1 MAKKEIKISATRIS
15 SFLECKYKYWCNYVE
30 HLPKVPSPAFRLG
43 LAVHESLELAGQIWM
58 KKEKFSAVDKKKIL
72 KKFDE
77 ISIREGIEDMRIH
90 KEGRQIVI
98 NRLNNFAL
106 GDKILGLELKFGFP
120 GSENIITKDDVPLI
134 GAIDK
139 IIEVDEDTL
148 LIVDYKT
155 NKTAP
160 TADQMKVDTQLS
172 IYDLVASKKW
182 PQYKRII
189 LALDLLKHELL
200 YSYRTEEERND
211 FEEYLKSTHEQMV
224 SFTKKEAVQR
234 LNIFCPWCDY
244 REYCSSYKTACKKSD
259 YKFLKTLNLSDE
271 ELVSEWKDVKNIN
284 KILEERKRELSMILM
299 EKVKKAGVNLTT
311 DDEEVYIRQ
320 SSKTTYDVDK
330 VAKII
335 PLDDL
340 TKIISLN
347 KKGVENYININPTV
361 KELIGDAKET
371 NFITPFLATRKLKI
385 KKSKKRKDGKS
396 NVKKN

>member
-58 KKEKFSAVDKKKIL
+58 NKEKFTATDKKKIL
-72 KKFDE
+72 KKYDE
-77 ISIREGIEDMRIH
+77 ISVQEGIEDMKIH
-90 KEGRQIVI
+90 KEGRQIVT

-106 GDKILGLELKFGFP
+106 GDKIIGLELKFGFAD
-120 GSENIITKDDVPLI
+120 SKNISTKDGVPLI

-139 IIEVDEDTL
+139 VIEVDEDTL

-155 NKTAP
+155 SKTAP
-160 TADQMKVDTQLS
+160 TADQMKVDNQLS

-189 LALDLLKHELL
+189 LSLDLLKHDIL

-211 FEEYLKSTHEQMV
+211 FEEYLKSVHDQMI
-224 SFTKKEAVQR
+224 SFTKKDAKPT

-244 REYCSSYKTACKKSD
+244 REYCSTYKKACEKSD
-259 YKFLKTLNLSDE
+259 YKFLKTLGLSNE
-271 ELVSEWKDVKNIN
+271 KLVAEWKDVKNIS

-299 EKVKKAGVNLTT
+299 EKVKKLGTNLTT
-311 DDEEVYIRQ
+311 DNEEIYIRQ

-335 PLDDL
+335 PFDDL
-340 TKIISLN
+340 VKIMSLN
-347 KKGVENYININPTV
+347 KRGIENYINTNPAV
-361 KELIGDAKET
+361 KELLSDAKET
-371 NFITPFLATRKLKI
+371 NFITPFLATRKIKVKKII
-385 KKSKKRKDGKS
+385 KKKGKS

>member
-1 MAKKEIKISATRIS
+1 MPKKEIKISATRIS

-58 KKEKFSAVDKKKIL
+58 KKEKFTAVDKKKIL

-77 ISIREGIEDMRIH
+77 ISIREGIEDMNIH
-90 KEGRQIVI
+90 KEGKQIVV
-98 NRLNNFAL
+98 NRVNDFAL
-106 GDKILGLELKFGFP
+106 GDRIVGLELKFGFP
-120 GSENIITKDDVPLI
+120 GSEDIVTKEGVPLI

-139 IIEVDEDTL
+139 VIEVDEDTL

-155 NKTAP
+155 SKTAP

-182 PQYKRII
+182 PNYKRII
-189 LALDLLKHELL
+189 LSLDLLKHDIL
-200 YSYRTEEERND
+200 YSYRTEEERNE
-211 FEEYLKSTHEQMV
+211 FEEYLKSVHDQML
-224 SFTKKEAVQR
+224 SFTKKEAKPT

-244 REYCSSYKTACKKSD
+244 REYCSTYKRACKKSD
-259 YKFLKTLNLSDE
+259 YKFLKTLSLSDE
-271 ELVSEWKDVKNIN
+271 ELINEWKDVKNIN

-299 EKVKKAGVNLTT
+299 EKVKKLGTNLST
-311 DDEEVYIRQ
+311 DSEEIYIRQ

-335 PLDDL
+335 PLDEL
-340 TKIISLN
+340 VKIISLN
-347 KKGVENYININPTV
+347 KRGVENYINTNPTV
-361 KELIGDAKET
+361 KDLIGDAKET
-371 NFITPFLATRKLKI
+371 NFITPFLATRKI
-385 KKSKKRKDGKS
+385 KFKKNNKKEGKS

>member
-72 KKFDE
+72 KKYDE
-77 ISIREGIEDMRIH
+77 ISIREGIEDMSIH
-90 KEGRQIVI
+90 KEGQEIVL
-98 NRLNNFAL
+98 NRVNNFAL
-106 GDKILGLELKFGFP
+106 GDKILGLELKFGFSD
-120 GSENIITKDDVPLI
+120 SENITTKDGVPLI

-139 IIEVDEDTL
+139 VIEVDEDTL

-155 NKTAP
+155 SKTAP

-189 LALDLLKHELL
+189 LSLDLLKHELL
-200 YSYRTEEERND
+200 YSYRTKEERND
-211 FEEYLKSTHEQMV
+211 FEEYLKSIHAQMV
-224 SFTKKEAVQR
+224 SFTKKEAIPR

-244 REYCSSYKTACKKSD
+244 REYCSLYKKACKKSD
-259 YKFLKTLNLSDE
+259 YKFLKTITLSDE
-271 ELVSEWKDVKNIN
+271 EIINEWKDVKNVS

-299 EKVKKAGVNLTT
+299 EKIKKSNINLITEN
-311 DDEEVYIRQ
+311 EEIYIRQ
-320 SSKTTYDVDK
+320 SSKTTYDVNK
-330 VAKII
+330 VAKIVS
-335 PLDDL
+335 LDDL
-340 TKIISLN
+340 TKMISLN
-347 KKGVENYININPTV
+347 KRGLENYMSANPTV
-361 KELIGDAKET
+361 KDLIGDAKET
-371 NFITPFLATRKLKI
+371 NFITPFLATRKIKI
-385 KKSKKRKDGKS
+385 KKLKKGK
-396 NVKKN
+396 VK